1 MYRANTWK
9 PYWDGRTRW
18 ILLVLYQQKGLFLPE
33 RLSCVRLQVLLSK
46 WSGSVDSCILL
57 NSSVNKIL
65 PKRTIQPREKT
76 PILFWTSLAT
86 IYHEGV
92 FRWWQYSKQKFFTI
106 KNSFGTFK
114 ACFRYLQRAMDINT
128 STSFIFLLNITQQ
141 FWNIE
146 EGDSRTEPW
155 LNMNLE
161 KRAKPATSSLSFKR
175 VLNEKKVTDIRNI
188 LTLFFE

>member
-1 MYRANTWK
+1 MYDYRYCFQNGQEVLI
-9 PYWDGRTRW
+9 PVFFW
-18 ILLVLYQQKGLFLPE
+18 ILQSTKYFQRGQYNHVKRHRFY
-33 RLSCVRLQVLLSK
+33 
-46 WSGSVDSCILL
+46 
-57 NSSVNKIL
+57 SSFPVWW
-65 PKRTIQPREKT
+65 
-76 PILFWTSLAT
+76 FCTSLAT

-128 STSFIFLLNITQQ
+128 STSFIFLLSITQQ

-146 EGDSRTEPW
+146 EGNSRTEPW